1 MDSRRDTSSKITQID
16 SSEPFFYNFDT
27 EVRQLTAQ
35 RLTRAGVGVL
45 LQVRLVLEGLVARAV
60 ERSLREC
67 LAEEEDKLSRAISRR
82 HEDEMAALRI
92 LEKCQ

>member
-1 MDSRRDTSSKITQID
+1 M
-16 SSEPFFYNFDT
+16 
-27 EVRQLTAQ
+27 
-35 RLTRAGVGVL
+35 L

-67 LAEEEDKLSRAISRR
+67 LDEEEDKLSRAISRR

>member
-27 EVRQLTAQ
+27 EVLLTAQ
-35 RLTRAGVGVL
+35 RLTRAGVCVV

-67 LAEEEDKLSRAISRR
+67 LDEEEDKLSRAISRR